1 MPRPPNFVVPERH
14 RQLPKTSLPPPP
26 STYIPLEDQGSL
38 QYEVEGI
45 VGDKKE
51 NGRRLFRVKW
61 KGYDHQDNSWEPEE
75 DLEEAQVAV
84 QQYLRTKRRLQQ
96 EKKTNDLSATARYP
110 PFYPSLLTAVLPASV
125 DKPVVVNGRAD
136 ISLDDA
142 IKGIVNL
149 DTDGWIKI
157 DELYERLALSFFK
170 VKNWT
175 KLSRAEKRSVQNKVR
190 CAMQITFPAIGNTS
204 RKGGRKDRCAVYCG
218 LKFI

>member
-1 MPRPPNFVVPERH
+1 MPRPPNFLVPERH

-136 ISLDDA
+136 ISLVDV
-142 IKGIVNL
+142 IGGTVNP
-149 DTDGWIKI
+149 DTDGWIET
-157 DELYERLALSFFK
+157 DERT
-170 VKNWT
+170 V
-175 KLSRAEKRSVQNKVR
+175 
-190 CAMQITFPAIGNTS
+190 
-204 RKGGRKDRCAVYCG
+204 
-218 LKFI
+218 